1 MGPRSALPF
10 VSFAAALC
18 VVRPGFGDEP
28 AELPLP
34 PPVVSAAATA
44 EPVTAPAP
52 VVAPSAPGPAS
63 GPGGPAPDVEA
74 IALAKKRASVRRSGW
89 SRDTSLGAIVV
100 GGSLVGAGWVL
111 SVIHGLVG
119 EVAGVDCKKASGG
132 YTATLSC
139 ADTDDYGPIFIP
151 VVGPFVEAA
160 SHNGTL
166 SDADK
171 GFLAVEG
178 ILQAGGLIT
187 ALVGLATLPA
197 SSSSRRAAVTLTPVV
212 TARGASLGLTG
223 SF

>member
-1 MGPRSALPF
+1 MAPRSTLAF
-10 VSFAAALC
+10 ASFAAALC

-34 PPVVSAAATA
+34 APVVSAAATA
-44 EPVTAPAP
+44 EPVVAPAP
-52 VVAPSAPGPAS
+52 VVAPSAS
-63 GPGGPAPDVEA
+63 GPGGPAPDAEA

-111 SVIHGLVG
+111 SVIHGLAG